1 MAKVTF
7 DIPKVVKAI
16 QDAVGDGTLG
26 AAVALATTMRGMGG
40 SGGTRHKASTPGTPP
55 MNQRKRMYGSMVAAR
70 TGPLSSRAGSSI
82 KPPGTGRPYP
92 AVHETGGTIRP
103 TNSKYLAIP
112 INDAARRLNDTRGTR
127 SLRSFPMSFRITK
140 AKKII
145 LEGKDPKGSQSYTT
159 APGGKRVTVRKSDR
173 PGVGLKKEVKRPAR
187 PWAKPALVKG
197 TNRMVRDFMGIA
209 RISLKRSGFA
219 FKVTAT

>member
-16 QDAVGDGTLG
+16 KDAVGDGTLG

-70 TGPLSSRAGSSI
+70 TGPLSARAGSSL

-103 TNSKYLAIP
+103 TNSKYLAVP
-112 INDAARRLNDTRGTR
+112 LNDAARRLSETKGGR
-127 SLRSFPMSFRITK
+127 SLRSFPMSLRITK
-140 AKKII
+140 SKKLI
-145 LEGKDPKGSQSYTT
+145 LKGIDPNGSQSYTT
-159 APGGKRVTVRKSDR
+159 TAGGKRVEVRNNDL
-173 PGVGLKKEVKRPAR
+173 PAFVLKKEIRLPPR

-197 TNRMVRDFMGIA
+197 TNRMVREFMGIA